1 VTLIAL
7 AGLPG
12 AGKSTLAR
20 VLAAELG
27 APVFDKDTVRAALF
41 GPDRI
46 EYSREQDD
54 LCWELTLRA
63 AAWELARRRPACAIL
78 DGRTYCRAGQV
89 EALRTFAA
97 RAGLPLL
104 LVECTCGEAAACERL
119 AGDAGRPA
127 GTRRP
132 TEVRSCTAGCGS
144 RPCRSRAPSSSST
157 PSGCRS
163 TSSWP
168 RCAGRC
174 GPGLR
179 IPTRLCAYATPPDP
193 ASLSPSTPGDP
204 AGRAGRGPGPARRPG
219 GGPGPPRPHRG
230 HGHVGFNSLST
241 GPFAGVPAGTPVAL
255 RVDIALP
262 GVPLAPG
269 QYENYTIQT
278 ATSYLKVGATTITFK
293 PGGEPIG
300 LQNNFPVADG
310 VHLFTTGMSPTYF
323 MEFELFDGTGG
334 QIFDSPDYEATPA
347 TTARRCSSRS
357 TGMCSVR
364 ARWASRCSRS

>member
-1 VTLIAL
+1 MTLIAL

-119 AGDAGRPA
+119 AGDAA
-127 GTRRP
+127 
-132 TEVRSCTAGCGS
+132 
-144 RPCRSRAPSSSST
+144 
-157 PSGCRS
+157 
-163 TSSWP
+163 
-168 RCAGRC
+168 AGRHPAADRGPELHRRLRAEAVPIEGPKLVLDTERLSLDEQLAAVC
-174 GPGLR
+174 GAL
-179 IPTRLCAYATPPDP
+179 
-193 ASLSPSTPGDP
+193 
-204 AGRAGRGPGPARRPG
+204 RAG
-219 GGPGPPRPHRG
+219 
-230 HGHVGFNSLST
+230 
-241 GPFAGVPAGTPVAL
+241 
-255 RVDIALP
+255 IA
-262 GVPLAPG
+262 
-269 QYENYTIQT
+269 
-278 ATSYLKVGATTITFK
+278 
-293 PGGEPIG
+293 
-300 LQNNFPVADG
+300 D
-310 VHLFTTGMSPTYF
+310 
-323 MEFELFDGTGG
+323 
-334 QIFDSPDYEATPA
+334 PD
-347 TTARRCSSRS
+347 
-357 TGMCSVR
+357 
-364 ARWASRCSRS
+364 